1 MTEQWLKGG
10 FSALT
15 ALALTA
21 CGPDRNAQIA
31 ELMPCADVVFAPD
44 GFAANECRIEA
55 NGEAVHVTYAGAS
68 EGAIAGAVTL
78 ELIGER
84 GNVRQVM
91 QEPDVAQYLAPRVHD
106 VDGDGRADILVGRS
120 TGNVNTVSG
129 VWLFNGE
136 RGVFERVGE
145 INGVAVTRT
154 EEGYVAVASRS
165 NASTWNVAYHK
176 LDAEGLKLVASVDIE
191 GFERMD
197 GALAARC
204 RLSDGPGLAVLDLNP
219 ADAQAKF
226 CAEPA
231 ATAVLGP

>member
-1 MTEQWLKGG
+1 MMRGSTHMI
-10 FSALT
+10 AV
-15 ALALTA
+15 ALAVTA
-21 CGPDRNAQIA
+21 CAPDRNEAMA
-31 ELMPCADVVFAPD
+31 ELMPCADVVFEP
-44 GFAANECRIEA
+44 GFFRANECRIEA
-55 NGEAVHVTYAGAS
+55 NGEALHVSYAGTA

-129 VWLFNGE
+129 VWIFNGE
-136 RGVFERVGE
+136 RGVYARVGE

-165 NASTWNVAYHK
+165 SASTWNVAFSA
-176 LDAEGLKLVASVDIE
+176 LDASGLKLVASVDVE
-191 GFERMD
+191 GVQRAD
-197 GALAARC
+197 GALMSRC
-204 RLSDGPGLAVLDLNP
+204 LLSDAPGIAELQLAP

-231 ATAVLGP
+231 AVGVLGP

>member
-1 MTEQWLKGG
+1 MTRG
-10 FSALT
+10 SMCIIVAALA

-21 CGPDRNAQIA
+21 CAPDRNAAMA
-31 ELMPCADVVFAPD
+31 ELMPCADVVFEP
-44 GFAANECRIEA
+44 GVFSANECRIEA
-55 NGEAVHVTYAGAS
+55 NGEGVHVTYAEA
-68 EGAIAGAVTL
+68 EEDAVAGSVTL

-91 QEPDVAQYLAPRVHD
+91 LEPDVAQYLAPRVHD
-106 VDGDGRADILVGRS
+106 VDGDGRADLLVGRS

-129 VWLFNGE
+129 VWIFNGE
-136 RGVFERVGE
+136 RGVFARVGE

-165 NASTWNVAYHK
+165 SASTWNVAFSA
-176 LDAEGLKLVASVDIE
+176 LDAGGMKLVASVDVE
-191 GFERMD
+191 GLERED
-197 GALAARC
+197 GSLVSRC
-204 RLSDGPGLAVLDLNP
+204 RLSDAPGIAELQLAP

-231 ATAVLGP
+231 AAGVLGP